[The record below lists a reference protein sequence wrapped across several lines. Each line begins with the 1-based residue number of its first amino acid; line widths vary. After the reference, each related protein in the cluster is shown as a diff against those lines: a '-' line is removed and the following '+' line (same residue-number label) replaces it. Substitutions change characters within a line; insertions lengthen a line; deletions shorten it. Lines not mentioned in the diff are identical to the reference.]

1 MAKAAPGRKAATAP
15 YRDAPRGSTALLILD
30 MITEMQFVGA
40 SAMQREVAQAAHA
53 IAKLRAAAD
62 RARVPVIYV
71 NDNFGEWHSER
82 YRLVERALG
91 SGDGHDIVAELAP
104 RDGDYFV
111 IKPQFSGFYA
121 TNLPVLLPKLG
132 VDRLILTG
140 ISADICVLF
149 TAADAHMRD
158 YKLWIPEDAVA
169 AETPERRRW
178 ALEIVRQSMGAETR
192 PTDKLSLAQWRR
204 LKAHKASGA
213 NATSGS
219 ANLPS

>member
-1 MAKAAPGRKAATAP
+1 MAKSVPRRKAATAP
-15 YRDAPRGSTALLILD
+15 YRDAPRGNTALLILD

-40 SAMQREVAQAAHA
+40 SAMQREATQAAHA

-140 ISADICVLF
+140 ISADI
-149 TAADAHMRD
+149 
-158 YKLWIPEDAVA
+158 
-169 AETPERRRW
+169 
-178 ALEIVRQSMGAETR
+178 
-192 PTDKLSLAQWRR
+192 
-204 LKAHKASGA
+204 
-213 NATSGS
+213 
-219 ANLPS
+219 

>member
-1 MAKAAPGRKAATAP
+1 MTGSSQTGKTATAP
-15 YRDAPRGSTALLILD
+15 FRDAPRGNTALLILD
-30 MITEMQFVGA
+30 MITEMDFA
-40 SAMQREVAQAAHA
+40 NAAPMRREVVAAASA
-53 IAKLRAAAD
+53 IAKLRRAAD
-62 RARVPVIYV
+62 KARIPVIYV

-91 SGDGHDIVAELAP
+91 SEDGHDIVAQLAP

-158 YKLWIPEDAVA
+158 YWLWAPEDAVA

-178 ALEIVRQSMGAETR
+178 ALEIMRQSMGAETR
-192 PTDKLSLAQWRR
+192 PTSKLGLAQWRR
-204 LKAHKASGA
+204 LKAHKRAEA
-213 NATSGS
+213 NTLSGS
-219 ANLPS
+219 PHTPS